1 MIRSG
6 AGLDRPVPA
15 INRKDAPKMGI
26 ISLAAATT
34 TKSGS
39 SFLPLLII
47 IVLFGLFYV
56 TIIRPQRNKQRAAA
70 QTQGQV
76 MPGQRV
82 RTTAGIY
89 GTVVSGDDRDV
100 VVEIAPGVE
109 VTMLRRAIMEVVP
122 EDDEGGTTTY
132 DPDPDTGAEEQNTP
146 ADDRGDRTI

>member
-1 MIRSG
+1 
-6 AGLDRPVPA
+6 
-15 INRKDAPKMGI
+15 MGTI
-26 ISLAAATT
+26 TLAAATT
-34 TKSGS
+34 TKSS

-56 TIIRPQRNKQRAAA
+56 TIIRPQRTKQRAAA
-70 QTQGQV
+70 QTQTQV

-109 VTMLRRAIMEVVP
+109 ITMLRRAIMEVVP
-122 EDDEGGTTTY
+122 DDDEAGTTPTY
-132 DPDPDTGAEEQNTP
+132 EPEQDADAEEQNKP
-146 ADDRGDRTI
+146 ADDRGDLTI